1 MERPVSVTRATQVL
15 TALVALSG
23 VTALLT
29 VLLNDQVIRAWARGH
44 SVGTRSE
51 LRSGGLD
58 AVKHGAIQV
67 PNFAAPAISLFVVF
81 AALAWVLVIFIRA
94 GHEWARLTLAALIV
108 LMAIATGSGMRT
120 SPPTVFLV
128 LSWIS
133 IVLEALLL
141 VFLAHRDT
149 TAYIRGTW
157 QVPQAPRDVA
167 QDA

>member
-15 TALVALSG
+15 TGLVVLSG

-29 VLLNDQVIRAWARGH
+29 VILNDQVIRAWARGH
-44 SVGTRSE
+44 SAGTRSE
-51 LRSGGLD
+51 LRTGGLE
-58 AVKHGAIQV
+58 AVRQGAIQV
-67 PNFAAPAISLFVVF
+67 PNFVAPALSLFVVF
-81 AALAWVLVIFIRA
+81 AALAWVLVVFIRA
-94 GHEWARLTLAALIV
+94 GHEWARLTLAGLIV
-108 LMAIATGSGMRT
+108 LMAIATGGGMRT

-133 IVLEALLL
+133 IGFEAVLLF
-141 VFLAHRDT
+141 FLAHKDT

-157 QVPQAPRDVA
+157 RAPQDVT